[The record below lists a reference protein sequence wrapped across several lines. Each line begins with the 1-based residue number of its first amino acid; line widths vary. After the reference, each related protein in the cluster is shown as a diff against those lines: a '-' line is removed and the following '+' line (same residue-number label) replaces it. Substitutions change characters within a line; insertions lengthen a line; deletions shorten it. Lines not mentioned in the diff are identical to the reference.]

1 VQRLVVL
8 PSAMEPAAA
17 HDAMELGATSS
28 AIDANSNSLVAPVI
42 QSRPSAME
50 LLAAMELPSGME
62 PAAVRDANFGV
73 GSASIHPALLS
84 LIKINL
90 ITYLAASMQWIIM
103 LALPSTSEL
112 KPTLDVQAHHNI

>member
-1 VQRLVVL
+1 MSTREDRRPRPVQRLVVL

-50 LLAAMELPSGME
+50 LLAAMELPSAME
-62 PAAVRDANFGV
+62 PSAVRNTNFGV
-73 GSASIHPALLS
+73 GSASIHAG
-84 LIKINL
+84 
-90 ITYLAASMQWIIM
+90 ITFFDQNQSDHY
-103 LALPSTSEL
+103 
-112 KPTLDVQAHHNI
+112 